1 MQKPWSITTTVRNPE
16 RMRNFLKVLQ
26 AFEGQEWTL
35 ENQEKYQIALIQNRF
50 YGYGSQQFYNDLPLD
65 KINLLE
71 DLKHEIS
78 FDEAKTIFELKGY
91 EDPAMRGRQS
101 LNPLKKFGFV
111 VFKEK
116 VLFISQLGKYFLTEN
131 YDFGEVVFRMFLKW
145 QLPNPASKDYKRE
158 NGVDIKPFIG
168 TLHLINK
175 VNQLEEIRGNKTKG
189 LSKEEFSL
197 FVPTLI
203 NFQEIEKQAQ
213 RVIDFRS
220 KTDDKP
226 KAKQKE
232 IKEKLKFEFVK
243 DFLGIDDTKQI
254 TTGLNNIKDY
264 GDNTLRYFRLTRF
277 LYIRGGGFFV
287 DLEPRRQVE
296 IQNLLNFDNGQS
308 LEFASSEAYFEYL
321 ADLEKPELPWETNEE
336 LLKIVESI
344 NIDIFEE
351 KKKLT
356 LELIN
361 QISFVEKSE
370 QDLNKEELKIYIEEL
385 RNYRRKLQELQNKQQ
400 SQEIENIKTYI
411 FELENIYN
419 SKKDKPVE
427 LEKYTTL
434 GLNALNDALNI
445 HPNYPVGDD
454 NEPTFTAPAGKPD
467 IECYYAKYNAIC
479 EVTMLNGRDQ
489 WFNEGQPVM
498 RHLRNFEDK
507 YTTKTSYCLFIA
519 PKIHQDTVNTFWFSV
534 KYEYQGKKQNI
545 VPLTINQF
553 VSLLETLVE
562 IKQADKRLNHQ
573 ELFSLYDDILYLT
586 NKVDNSLS
594 WLERIPDTI
603 TNWKVKLAI

>member
-16 RMRNFLKVLQ
+16 RMRSFLKVLQ
-26 AFEGQEWTL
+26 TFEGQEWTL
-35 ENQEKYQIALIQNRF
+35 ENQENYQIALIQNRL
-50 YGYGSQQFYNDLPLD
+50 YGYGNQQFYNNLPLD
-65 KINLLE
+65 KITVLE

-78 FDEAKTIFELKGY
+78 FEEAKAIFKLKGY

-101 LNPLKKFGFV
+101 LKPLKKFGFV

-131 YDFGEVVFRMFLKW
+131 YDLGEVVFRMFLKW
-145 QLPNPASKDYKRE
+145 QLPNPASKDYKKE

-168 TLHLINK
+168 TLHLINQ
-175 VNQLEEIRGNKTKG
+175 VNLLEQKKGNKAKG

-197 FVPTLI
+197 FVPTLV
-203 NFQEIEKQAQ
+203 NYQEIENQAKK
-213 RVIDFRS
+213 VINFRS
-220 KTDDKP
+220 KIEGKTKNE
-226 KAKQKE
+226 QKE
-232 IKEKLKFEFVK
+232 IKEKLKIEFIEE
-243 DFLGIDDTKQI
+243 FLGINDVKI
-254 TTGLNNIKDY
+254 VKANLNNIKDY
-264 GDNTLRYFRLTRF
+264 GDNILRYFRLTRF

-308 LEFASSEAYFEYL
+308 LEFSSSEAYFEYL
-321 ADLEKPELPWETNEE
+321 ADLEKPELPWETNKE

-344 NIDIFEE
+344 NIDILEE

-356 LELIN
+356 LEIIN
-361 QISFVEKSE
+361 QVNFVEKQE
-370 QDLNKEELKIYIEEL
+370 QELNKEDLKIYIEEL

-400 SQEIENIKTYI
+400 SQEIENIKNYI
-411 FELENIYN
+411 FELKNIYN
-419 SKKDKPVE
+419 SKKAKPIE

-445 HPNYPVGDD
+445 QPNYPVGDD

-467 IECYYAKYNAIC
+467 IECYYTKYNAIC

-498 RHLRNFEDK
+498 RHLRDFEDRDN
-507 YTTKTSYCLFIA
+507 TKTSYCLFIA

-553 VSLLETLVE
+553 VSLLEILVE
-562 IKQADKRLNHQ
+562 IKQAGKKLNHQ
-573 ELFSLYDDILYLT
+573 ELFSLYDDILHLT
-586 NKVDNSLS
+586 SKVDNSLS

-603 TNWKVKLAI
+603 TNWKVKLAV

>member
-16 RMRNFLKVLQ
+16 RMRSFLKVLQ

-35 ENQEKYQIALIQNRF
+35 ENQEKYQIALIQNRL
-50 YGYGSQQFYNDLPLD
+50 YGYGSQQFYNSLPLD
-65 KINLLE
+65 KISLLE
-71 DLKHEIS
+71 DLTHDIS
-78 FDEAKTIFELKGY
+78 FDEAKAIFELKGY

-131 YDFGEVVFRMFLKW
+131 YDLGEVVFRMFLKW
-145 QLPNPASKDYKRE
+145 QLPNPASKDYKKE

-175 VNQLEEIRGNKTKG
+175 VNQLEEARGNKTKG

-203 NFQEIEKQAQ
+203 NFQEIEKQAK
-213 RVIDFRS
+213 RVIDFRL
-220 KTDDKP
+220 KTDGKP
-226 KAKQKE
+226 KPEQKE

-243 DFLGIDDTKQI
+243 NFLGTDDIKQI

-308 LEFASSEAYFEYL
+308 LEFASSEEYSEYL
-321 ADLEKPELPWETNEE
+321 ADLEKPELPWETNKE

-344 NIDIFEE
+344 NIDILEE

-361 QISFVEKSE
+361 QVKFAEKQE
-370 QDLNKEELKIYIEEL
+370 QDLSKEELKIYIEEL
-385 RNYRRKLQELQNKQQ
+385 RNYRRKLQELQNKQE
-400 SQEIENIKTYI
+400 SQEIENIKTYV
-411 FELENIYN
+411 FELKNIYN
-419 SKKDKPVE
+419 SKKAKPVE

-445 HPNYPVGDD
+445 QPNYPVGDD

-467 IECYYAKYNAIC
+467 IECYYTKYNAIC

-498 RHLRNFEDK
+498 RHLRDFENRDN
-507 YTTKTSYCLFIA
+507 TKASYCLFIA

-562 IKQADKRLNHQ
+562 IKQAGKRLNHQ
-573 ELFSLYDDILYLT
+573 ELFGLYDDILHLT

-603 TNWKVKLAI
+603 TNWKVKLAV

>member
-16 RMRNFLKVLQ
+16 RMRSFLKVLQ

-35 ENQEKYQIALIQNRF
+35 ENQEKYQIVLIQNRL
-50 YGYGSQQFYNDLPLD
+50 YGYGSQQFYNDLPQD
-65 KINLLE
+65 KINILE
-71 DLKHEIS
+71 DLKQEIS

-116 VLFISQLGKYFLTEN
+116 RLFISQLGKYFLTKN
-131 YDFGEVVFRMFLKW
+131 YDLGEVVFRMFLKW
-145 QLPNPASKDYKRE
+145 QLPNPASKDYKKE

-175 VNQLEEIRGNKTKG
+175 VNELEQKRGNKTKG

-213 RVIDFRS
+213 RVIDFRL
-220 KTDDKP
+220 KTDGKP
-226 KAKQKE
+226 KAEQKE
-232 IKEKLKFEFVK
+232 VKEKLKVEFIK
-243 DFLGIDDTKQI
+243 EFLGTEETKQI
-254 TTGLNNIKDY
+254 KTCLNNIKDY
-264 GDNTLRYFRLTRF
+264 GDNILRYFRLTRF

-287 DLEPRRQVE
+287 DLEPRRKVE
-296 IQNLLNFDNGQS
+296 IQNLLNFDNGKS
-308 LEFASSEAYFEYL
+308 VEFVGSEAYFEYL
-321 ADLEKPELPWETNEE
+321 ADLEKPELPWETNKE

-344 NIDIFEE
+344 NIDILEE
-351 KKKLT
+351 KKKMT

-361 QISFVEKSE
+361 QVYFTEKQE
-370 QDLNKEELKIYIEEL
+370 QDLSKEELKVYIEEL

-400 SQEIENIKTYI
+400 SQEIENIKNYI
-411 FELENIYN
+411 FELKNIYN
-419 SKKDKPVE
+419 SIKSKPIE
-427 LEKYTTL
+427 LEKYTTF

-445 HPNYPVGDD
+445 QPNYPVGDD

-467 IECYYAKYNAIC
+467 IECYYTKYNAIC

-498 RHLRNFEDK
+498 RHLRDFEDRDN
-507 YTTKTSYCLFIA
+507 TKTSYCLFIA

-562 IKQADKRLNHQ
+562 IKQAGKRLNHQ
-573 ELFSLYDDILYLT
+573 ELFSLYDDILHLT

-594 WLERIPDTI
+594 WLEKIPDTI
-603 TNWKVKLAI
+603 TNWKQKIVV